1 MATKKKVITKNTKV
15 KLKTDKNKQVK
26 KKVQHKLPKTTLK
39 LNLKK
44 VNKDTN
50 ERQELF
56 CQLYASDKEF
66 FGNGVET
73 YLEVYDVDRSKPN
86 WYKTACAAASRL
98 LSNVKVYTRI
108 NELLDSNGL
117 NDTFVDKQLL
127 FLIQQHED
135 KGLKIAAI
143 REYNKLKQRI
153 LEKIEH
159 SGKIEGNAIIFSN
172 FKNETS
178 G

>member
-1 MATKKKVITKNTKV
+1 MATKNKVITKNTKV
-15 KLKTDKNKQVK
+15 KVK
-26 KKVQHKLPKTTLK
+26 KSKISNKKKKSNGKLSKSEL
-39 LNLKK
+39 LAELKK
-44 VNKDTN
+44 IEKETN
-50 ERQELF
+50 ERQERF
-56 CQLYASDKEF
+56 CQLYACDKEF

-73 YLEVYDVDRSKPN
+73 YLEVYDIDRSKPN
-86 WYKTACAAASRL
+86 WYKTACVNASRL
-98 LSNVKVYTRI
+98 LSNAKVYTRI

-135 KGLKIAAI
+135 KGSKIAAI

-172 FKNETS
+172 FKDETTS
-178 G
+178 